1 MNRAG
6 GKMPKNPKLN
16 IARYKVDG
24 GELNEYEFHKN
35 QQAFVQ
41 QQNEPES
48 LIPGTPPE
56 QKAEE
61 SEKLQELVA
70 GIGSKS
76 AAKSTTKRAT
86 KSAKST
92 KKGTTKAAKKSS
104 RKAKPAKA
112 ARASKSGTSK
122 RASKTTKARSTK
134 KAAKKSGTKKARK
147 K

>member
-1 MNRAG
+1 
-6 GKMPKNPKLN
+6 MPKNPKLN

-41 QQNEPES
+41 QQNEQES

-56 QKAEE
+56 QKAEQ

-70 GIGSKS
+70 GIGQKS
-76 AAKSTTKRAT
+76 APKSGTKRA
-86 KSAKST
+86 AKPA
-92 KKGTTKAAKKSS
+92 KKRSTKAAKKSS
-104 RKAKPAKA
+104 KKAKPTKT
-112 ARASKSGTSK
+112 ARASKASTSK
-122 RASKTTKARSTK
+122 RATKGTKGRTTK
-134 KAAKKSGTKKARK
+134 KAAKKSGAKKARK